1 MWSLKKNY
9 WIPRSWL
16 KANWMTK
23 NGLKMLLKRRWFWYV
38 WKQILRK
45 KLLIQRQK
53 LLELKL
59 KNPTLVNK
67 ILPGGMTLNAKIVA
81 LTKKLSGTFLAIKK
95 PLIKGEKKL
104 KKILSKKWFKKN
116 SLNAITMSKIVKRKF
131 LKIAMIKGS
140 LNVKWLKRKGLKKT
154 LRKKWFKKKSLTAIT
169 MSKIVKKKFLKIA
182 MKKASLKVK
191 WLKRK
196 GLKKT
201 LRKIVKKKMLKKVLK
216 KISLKKKVMKKILL
230 KKWFKKKSL
239 TAITMSKIVKKT

>member
-154 LRKKWFKKKSLTAIT
+154 LRKIVKKKMLKKVLKKISLKKKVMKKILLKKWFKKKSLTAIT

-201 LRKIVKKKMLKKVLK
+201 LRKIVKKKMLK
-216 KISLKKKVMKKILL
+216 
-230 KKWFKKKSL
+230 
-239 TAITMSKIVKKT
+239 